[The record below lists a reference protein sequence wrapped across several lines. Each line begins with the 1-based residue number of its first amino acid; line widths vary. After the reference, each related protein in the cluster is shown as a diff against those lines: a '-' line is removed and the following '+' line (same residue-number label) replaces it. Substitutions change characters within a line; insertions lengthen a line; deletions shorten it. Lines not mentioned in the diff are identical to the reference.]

1 MLIDATLA
9 AALDTIGD
17 EAQRA
22 EQAGYDGIWVAEV
35 NTDPFLPLVEAA
47 SRTQRVTLGTSI
59 AVAFARNPMSLANIG
74 NDLHRHSAGRF
85 ILGLGSQIRPHIEK
99 RFSMPWSR
107 PADRMHELIR
117 ALHAIWDCWNDGT
130 ALDFR
135 GEFYRHT
142 LMTPFFVPPPNP
154 FGRPPV
160 YLAAVGPAM
169 TRVAAQ
175 VADGLFVHPFT
186 TRRYLDEVTIPQLDA
201 ALREAGRA
209 RDEFVTCLPPFI
221 VTGRDEMELAHGLAQ
236 TRQQLAFYG
245 STPAYARVLELHG
258 WGSLHEQ
265 LNRLSKQGEWDQM
278 STLIDDE
285 VVAAFAIVAEPDD
298 VPGAVHQR
306 YGGVIDRLGFPA
318 PGAAH
323 HEVAAAL
330 VPRLRTG

>member
-9 AALDTIGD
+9 AALDTVGD

-35 NTDPFLPLVEAA
+35 DTDPFLPLVEAA
-47 SRTQRVTLGTSI
+47 ARTQRVTLGTSI
-59 AVAFARNPMSLANIG
+59 AVAFARNPMTLATIA
-74 NDLHRHSAGRF
+74 NDLQRHSGGRF

-117 ALHAIWDCWNDGT
+117 ALHAIWSCWNDGT

-142 LMTPFFVPPPNP
+142 LMTPFFAPPPNP

-186 TRRYLDEVTIPQLDA
+186 TRRYLDEVTVPELEG

-209 RDEFVTCLPPFI
+209 RGDFVTCLPPFI
-221 VTGRDEMELAHGLAQ
+221 VTGRDQAEMDQGLTQA
-236 TRQQLAFYG
+236 RLQLAFYG

-258 WGSLHEQ
+258 WRPLHEQ

-278 STLIDDE
+278 ADAIDDD
-285 VVAAFAIVAEPDD
+285 VLHTFAIMAEPDD
-298 VPGAVHQR
+298 VPAAVQQR
-306 YGGVIDRLGFPA
+306 YGGIIDRLGFPA

-323 HEVAAAL
+323 HDVAAAL
-330 VPRLRTG
+330 VPRLRAV